1 MRRVSGSLLVSA
13 LLLFAAC
20 GGSERPVES
29 PLEYT
34 EHARKA
40 YDEALVEY
48 FDRDWEEAVA
58 LFEDIKRRY
67 AYSRYARLA
76 QLRIADAA
84 FEQEN
89 YAEAVTGYRGF
100 VHDFPNDPEVIY
112 ARYKVV
118 KSLFEQRSDTLLLP
132 PLEERDLVTV
142 EETYQAVQSFIDDY
156 PTYRKRPELDYMHQ
170 VVAGV
175 LARHDLYVARYY
187 LTEDNFEATVA
198 RIEHALK
205 TYPNSGLEPEGLV
218 LLGET
223 YLKMHRVEEA
233 RAILEQVLREHP
245 DSAFVVPAR
254 RFLDRIGSSSS
265 KTPPGAET
273 RRPTAS

>member
-1 MRRVSGSLLVSA
+1 MRPLCGAVLVS
-13 LLLFAAC
+13 C
-20 GGSERPVES
+20 GLAVASCAGSERPVES

-48 FDRDWEEAVA
+48 FDRDWEEAVQ

-84 FEQEN
+84 YEQDN
-89 YAEAVTGYRGF
+89 FAEAATSYRGF
-100 VHDFPNDPEVIY
+100 IHDYPNDPEVVY

-118 KSLFEQRSDTLLLP
+118 KSLFEQRSDSLLLP

-142 EETYQAVQSFIDDY
+142 EETYQAVLSFIEDY
-156 PTYRKRPELDYMHQ
+156 PAYKRRPELDYIHR
-170 VVAGV
+170 VVAGL

-187 LTEDNFEATVA
+187 LREDNFKATTA
-198 RIEHALK
+198 RIERAIR
-205 TYPNSGLEPEGLV
+205 TYPDSGLEAEALV

-223 YLKMHRVEEA
+223 YLKMHRVGDA
-233 RAILEQVLREHP
+233 RTVLERVLRSHP
-245 DSAFVVPAR
+245 ESAFVVPAK
-254 RFLDRIGSSSS
+254 RFLDVLDARHPRKRGSSS
-265 KTPPGAET
+265 
-273 RRPTAS
+273 